1 MKEESRWQRWLL
13 ETAGS
18 RDQARLLD
26 LSVYSRWFVWMLLA
40 FLVVLILW
48 SCWAELDEVVTG
60 YGRVVPDSRVQLVQS
75 LDGGI
80 LKWVGV
86 REGDHVNRGDTLVQ
100 VDETRYRS
108 SLMVNETELEDT
120 AWEVLRLEV
129 ELNSLHEKE
138 GQWQITRSELPDK
151 FHAEPVD
158 LMRLEQQNA
167 ILDKRLESFISQL
180 DILSIQE
187 SQKSQELKE
196 HRQKIKTLSRSDS
209 LIEEELKLKEPLVRE
224 GLVTQVDIL
233 GLQRRANEL
242 KGELESAKLM
252 EPRLASALSEARSRY
267 RSTAV
272 RYRADV
278 QKELQSA
285 RERLGRLTEGQ
296 VGLKD
301 KVHRTSLSA
310 PVSGLIKVVHVNTPG
325 SVIQPGATLI
335 EIVPEG
341 DSLVVEAQVKPSD
354 IAFLRS
360 GQNAQVKL
368 TAYENASYGSLKGTL
383 ESISA
388 DTLEDDRGQP
398 YYRIRVKLPTTEDQ
412 WPVLP
417 GMTAVVDVLTGS
429 RTVMNYLMAPV
440 LKAIQ

>member
-26 LSVYSRWFVWMLLA
+26 LSVHSRWFVWMLLA
-40 FLVVLILW
+40 LLVVLILW

-151 FHAEPVD
+151 SDAEPVD

-252 EPRLASALSEARSRY
+252 EPRLVSALSEARSRY

-417 GMTAVVDVLTGS
+417 GMTAVVDVLTGR

>member
-1 MKEESRWQRWLL
+1 MKDESRWQKWLL
-13 ETAGS
+13 DTAGS
-18 RDQARLLD
+18 REQAKLMD
-26 LSVYSRWFVWMLLA
+26 LSVHSRWFVWMLLM
-40 FLVVLILW
+40 LLTVLILW
-48 SCWAELDEVVTG
+48 ACWAELDEVVTG

-86 REGDHVNRGDTLVQ
+86 REGDRVNKGDTLVQ

-120 AWEVLRLEV
+120 DWEVQRLEA
-129 ELNSLHEKE
+129 ELDSLHEKDDR
-138 GQWQITRSELPDK
+138 WQIDRSVLLANSHGES
-151 FHAEPVD
+151 VD
-158 LMRLEQQNA
+158 SIKLEQQKA
-167 ILDKRLESFISQL
+167 MLDKRLESFISQL
-180 DILSIQE
+180 DILALQE

-196 HRQKIKTLSRSDS
+196 HHQKIKTLSRSVG
-209 LIEEELKLKEPLVRE
+209 LIEEELALKEPLARE
-224 GLVTQVDIL
+224 GLVTRVDIL

-242 KGELESAKLM
+242 KGELENARLM
-252 EPRLASALSEARSRY
+252 EPRLASALTEARSRY
-267 RSTAV
+267 RSTAI

-301 KVHRTSLSA
+301 KVHRTALTA
-310 PVSGLIKVVHVNTPG
+310 PVSGLVKVVHVNTPG
-325 SVIQPGATLI
+325 SVVQPGATLI

-368 TAYENASYGSLKGTL
+368 TAYENASYGSLTGSL

-388 DTLEDDRGQP
+388 DTLEDDRGQS
-398 YYRIRVKLPTTEDQ
+398 YYRIRVQLPDAEEQ

-417 GMTAVVDVLTGS
+417 GMTAVVDVLTGR
-429 RTVMNYLMAPV
+429 RTVMNYVMAPV

>member
-26 LSVYSRWFVWMLLA
+26 LSVHSRWFVWMLLA
-40 FLVVLILW
+40 LLVVLILW

-80 LKWVGV
+80 LKWIGV

-417 GMTAVVDVLTGS
+417 GMTAVVDVLTGR
-429 RTVMNYLMAPV
+429 RTVMNYVMAPV

>member
-1 MKEESRWQRWLL
+1 MKEKSCWQKWLVD
-13 ETAGS
+13 TAGS
-18 RDQARLLD
+18 RDQAELMD
-26 LSVYSRWFVWMLLA
+26 ISVRSRWFVWLLLS
-40 FLVVLILW
+40 LVAVVILW

-80 LKWVGV
+80 LKWIGV
-86 REGDHVNRGDTLVQ
+86 REGDHVSLGDTLVQ

-120 AWEVLRLEV
+120 AWEVLRLEA
-129 ELNSLHEKE
+129 ELDSLHEKD
-138 GQWQITRSELPDK
+138 GQWQIIPSDLLETS
-151 FHAEPVD
+151 HAESVD
-158 LMRLEQQNA
+158 PLRLDQQSA
-167 ILDKRLESFISQL
+167 MLSKRLESFISQL
-180 DILSIQE
+180 DILAIQE

-196 HRQKIKTLSRSDS
+196 LHQKIKTLSRSVT
-209 LIEEELKLKEPLVRE
+209 LIEAELELKEPLARE

-242 KGELESAKLM
+242 KGELESARLM
-252 EPRLASALSEARSRY
+252 KPRLADALNEARSRY
-267 RSTAV
+267 RSTAF

-301 KVHRTSLSA
+301 KVRRTALSA
-310 PVSGLIKVVHVNTPG
+310 PVSGLIKVIHINTPG

-341 DSLVVEAQVKPSD
+341 DSLIVEAQVKPAD

-360 GQNAQVKL
+360 GQSAEVKL
-368 TAYENASYGSLKGTL
+368 TAYENASYGSLTGTL
-383 ESISA
+383 DSISA
-388 DTLEDDRGQP
+388 DTLENDRGQS
-398 YYRIRVKLPTTEDQ
+398 YYRIRVQLPASEEQ

-417 GMTAVVDVLTGS
+417 GMTAVVDVLTGR
-429 RTVMNYLMAPV
+429 RTVMNYVMAPV
-440 LKAIQ
+440 LKVIR

>member
-151 FHAEPVD
+151 SDAEPVD

-209 LIEEELKLKEPLVRE
+209 LIEEELKLKEPLARE

-417 GMTAVVDVLTGS
+417 GMTAVVDVLTGR
-429 RTVMNYLMAPV
+429 RTVMNYVMAPV

>member
-108 SLMVNETELEDT
+108 NLMVNETELEDT

>member
-26 LSVYSRWFVWMLLA
+26 LSVHSRWFVWMLLA
-40 FLVVLILW
+40 LLVVLILW

-60 YGRVVPDSRVQLVQS
+60 YGRVVPDSRVQLLQS

-151 FHAEPVD
+151 SDAEPVD

-252 EPRLASALSEARSRY
+252 EPRLVSALSEARSRY

-417 GMTAVVDVLTGS
+417 GMTAVVDVLTGR